1 MSQQLTSA
9 PVVAKRKRRLWRF
22 IFPAFLLLVM
32 ISVFL
37 IVPIGSKLGFEI
49 GTLMDVVVTASMALP
64 ICVILLLVWFVAF
77 SGFRWYTRVAGLFVL
92 AILVG
97 AYLACVRKLEFSA
110 EMQPIA
116 ISFRW
121 EPNEEEE
128 FERFRSQ
135 QPKHELP
142 SLNLSIDPASDFPRY
157 RGLNA
162 DGVVLLPNLETN
174 WLAHPPKTR
183 WPMHPCGGGYSGFA
197 VAGDVA
203 ITLEQRRGDEAV
215 VCYDRKTG
223 DELWEY
229 RYEARFHRSEPMGGD
244 GPRATPTIDGG
255 EVFSLGAEGR
265 LVCLDGKNGKE
276 KWSANILEDNGA
288 KNVEWG
294 MSGSPLV
301 VDNLVIVNPGI
312 DATDNVEKALVA
324 YDRSTGKPVWQ
335 SGKYAAGYS
344 SPQLA
349 TVAGVEQVLLF
360 DVGGLAGF
368 DPKTGKELWRHPWTT
383 YMGMN
388 IIQPVVIGG
397 DRVFIA
403 SEPTGCALLHVQ
415 RADGA
420 FKVEQ
425 VWLNRNIGMKF
436 SNPIALNGFIYG
448 LSYGKLVCIDAETG
462 KPRWEG
468 AEYGA
473 GQLLLAG
480 NVLVVTEEKKGDL
493 ALVAA
498 KPDGFDEL
506 AHIEV
511 LKGKTWNTPALA
523 GRELFMR
530 NHKQMTCLELPLV
543 EK

>member
-9 PVVAKRKRRLWRF
+9 PVVAKRKRRLRRF

-32 ISVFL
+32 IGVFL
-37 IVPIGSKLGFEI
+37 IVPIGSKLGFEL
-49 GTLMDVVVTASMALP
+49 GTLMDVKVMATMALP
-64 ICVILLLVWFVAF
+64 ICLILLLVWFVAF

-97 AYLACVRKLEFSA
+97 AYFACVRKVELSA
-110 EMQPIA
+110 EWQPIA

-128 FERFRSQ
+128 FEKFRSQ
-135 QPKHELP
+135 QPEHELP
-142 SLNLSIDPASDFPRY
+142 SLNLRIDPAADFPRY

-174 WLAHPPKTR
+174 WSAHPPKTR
-183 WPMHPCGGGYSGFA
+183 WMHPCGGGYSGFA

-203 ITLEQRRGDEAV
+203 VTLEQRRGEEAV

-229 RYEARFHRSEPMGGD
+229 KYEARFHQAEPMGGD

-255 EVFSLGAEGR
+255 EVFSLGAEGH
-265 LVCLDGKNGKE
+265 LACLDGHNGKE
-276 KWSANILEDNGA
+276 KWAVNILEENGGT
-288 KNVEWG
+288 NIEWG

-312 DATDNVEKALVA
+312 SPNDDDVEKALVA
-324 YDRSTGKPVWQ
+324 YDRSTGKPVWKA
-335 SGKYAAGYS
+335 GKYAAAYS

-360 DVGGLAGF
+360 DSGGIAGF
-368 DPKTGKELWRHPWTT
+368 DPKSHKELWRHPWTT
-383 YMGMN
+383 MRGMN

-403 SEPTGCALLHVQ
+403 SEPTGCALLHVH

-425 VWLNRNIGMKF
+425 VWKNRKFLMKF
-436 SNPIALNGFIYG
+436 SNPVALNGFIYG
-448 LSYGKLVCIDAETG
+448 LSNDKLVCIDAETG
-462 KPRWEG
+462 KARWEG

-523 GRELFMR
+523 GNQLFMR
-530 NHKQMTCLELPLV
+530 NHKQMTCLELPLA